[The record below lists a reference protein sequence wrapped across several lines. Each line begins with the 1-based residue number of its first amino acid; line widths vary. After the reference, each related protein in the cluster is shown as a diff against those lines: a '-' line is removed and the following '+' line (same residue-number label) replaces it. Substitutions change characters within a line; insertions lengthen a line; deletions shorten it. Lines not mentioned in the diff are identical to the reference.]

1 MTDFPGLARII
12 VRAAFAIRR
21 PSVMNTEGETPRS
34 PLFIAFKTTNK
45 SKSDFNAKNAKI
57 FDREVNGS

>member
-34 PLFIAFKTTNK
+34 PLFITF
-45 SKSDFNAKNAKI
+45 
-57 FDREVNGS
+57 